1 MTTQSKKKSPEEL
14 RSYRWLGKNDLRSF
28 GHRSRLRQFGYDRD
42 DWVGKPVI
50 GIINTW
56 SDINACHG
64 HLRARAED
72 VKRGVYQAGG
82 FPIELPAMSL
92 AEPFVKPSTMLYRN
106 FLAMECEEL
115 LRCHPIDGAVLMG
128 GCDKTTPGLLMG
140 AVSMGVPAIY
150 VPAGPMLRG
159 NWRGQTLGS
168 GSDAWKYWDEK
179 RAGRIGD
186 EEWNEIEGGIS
197 RSFGTCMVMGT
208 AATMMAIAEALGM
221 ALPGASSI
229 PAPDANHP
237 RMCAAAGRRAVEMV
251 WEDLTPDKIL
261 TPSAFDNAIRVHMAL
276 GGSTNAIIH
285 VIALARRAGIALDMA
300 RFDEISREVPV
311 IANIT
316 PSGKYLMEDFF
327 YAGGLRALMA
337 QMKDLLDLSCLTVN
351 GRSVG
356 DNISGAGVHLPDVIH
371 ALSQPLYPEG
381 ATAVLTGN
389 LAPRGCVMKPAAAEQ
404 RLLKHRGKAIAFEN
418 YDHMAREVDRDDLD
432 VTADHVLVLKNG
444 GPKGGPGMPEWGQLP
459 IPKKLLK
466 AGVRDMLRISD
477 ARMSGTSYGAC
488 ILHVAPESFVGG
500 PLAFVQTGDEIEVD
514 VEARRIH
521 LHVGDEEMA
530 RRRAAWKHAAAK
542 ISARLWR
549 DVLTAHRPGRR
560 GLRLRFSGRHGEDR
574 GAGDTL
580 MSFRGG
586 PKGRAE
592 STTVC
597 GGITRVRHLL
607 LRRVLNLDAVAS
619 RHGTERDV
627 EPVGAVDGDD
637 RQRQVGKLFFGKL
650 RARLLVDIIR
660 RMAFGDQRQRLGP
673 GQGGALA
680 LAVERRFLPGV
691 EQIKPLLAFA
701 GGAQLLGVHVDAVG
715 AAVDLRGAQLDEFKQ
730 RMFEAAAV
738 DKGMQLAD
746 GFGALR
752 GRFAKIHA
760 GFHGHRSLLC
770 IGACPFRKTGAHFS
784 GTCAS
789 PSRTVSA
796 RRRASLMI

>member
-1 MTTQSKKKSPEEL
+1 MTTQSKRKSPEEL

-72 VKRGVYQAGG
+72 VKRGVYQSGG

-115 LRCHPIDGAVLMG
+115 LRSHPIDGAVLMG
-128 GCDKTTPGLLMG
+128 GCDKTTPGLIMG
-140 AVSMGVPAIY
+140 AISMGIPAIY

-159 NWRGQTLGS
+159 NWRGHTLGS

-208 AATMMAIAEALGM
+208 AATMMAITEALGM

-251 WEDLTPDKIL
+251 WEDLTPEKIL

-300 RFDEISREVPV
+300 RFDEISRQVPV

-337 QMKDLLDLSCLTVN
+337 QMKDLLELSCLTVN

-371 ALSQPLYPEG
+371 PLSQPLYPEG

-404 RLLKHRGKAIAFEN
+404 RLLRHRGKAIAFEN

-432 VTADHVLVLKNG
+432 VTPDHVLVLKNG

-530 RRRAAWKHAAAK
+530 RRRAAWQQPPPKY
-542 ISARLWR
+542 
-549 DVLTAHRPGRR
+549 PR
-560 GLRLRFSGRHGEDR
+560 GYGAMFSEHIGQADEGCDFDFL
-574 GAGDTL
+574 A
-580 MSFRGG
+580 
-586 PKGRAE
+586 
-592 STTVC
+592 
-597 GGITRVRHLL
+597 
-607 LRRVLNLDAVAS
+607 
-619 RHGTERDV
+619 GTERIA
-627 EPVGAVDGDD
+627 EP
-637 RQRQVGKLFFGKL
+637 
-650 RARLLVDIIR
+650 
-660 RMAFGDQRQRLGP
+660 
-673 GQGGALA
+673 
-680 LAVERRFLPGV
+680 E
-691 EQIKPLLAFA
+691 
-701 GGAQLLGVHVDAVG
+701 
-715 AAVDLRGAQLDEFKQ
+715 
-730 RMFEAAAV
+730 
-738 DKGMQLAD
+738 
-746 GFGALR
+746 
-752 GRFAKIHA
+752 IH
-760 GFHGHRSLLC
+760 
-770 IGACPFRKTGAHFS
+770 
-784 GTCAS
+784 
-789 PSRTVSA
+789 
-796 RRRASLMI
+796 